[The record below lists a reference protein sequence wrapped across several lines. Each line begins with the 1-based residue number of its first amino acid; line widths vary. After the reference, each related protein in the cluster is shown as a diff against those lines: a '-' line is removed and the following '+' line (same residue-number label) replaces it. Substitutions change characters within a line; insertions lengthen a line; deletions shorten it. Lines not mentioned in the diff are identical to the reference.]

1 MASGWRTDEDPLMPK
16 AQGGFTLLEV
26 LVAFTLLALLFG
38 ALFQVFAGG
47 LAVTRSGETQSR
59 AVLLAQSKLAE
70 IGADRRVGPG
80 THFGAFD
87 INATEG
93 LRYRWRAELS
103 RYSEDAL
110 GRADRGELVPY
121 RVDLELI
128 WDADKGERSLTLR
141 SLVLRP
147 K

>member
-1 MASGWRTDEDPLMPK
+1 MPK
-16 AQGGFTLLEV
+16 AQRGFTLLEV

-47 LAVTRSGETQSR
+47 LSLTRSGETQSR
-59 AVLLAQSKLAE
+59 AVLLAKSKLAE
-70 IGADRRVGPG
+70 IGADQGIGPG
-80 THFGAFD
+80 THSGIFD
-87 INATEG
+87 LNARG
-93 LRYRWRAELS
+93 GPRYRWRAELS

-128 WDADKGERSLTLR
+128 WDADKGERSLTLS